1 MDAWTQMHNTAQ
13 DKIKAHSEKPFEYG
27 DHHWTQ
33 TENKARLVKLCAL
46 LFPLV
51 FAD

>member
-1 MDAWTQMHNTAQ
+1 MNPKIPQSINPKAMDAWTQMHNTAQ

-33 TENKARLVKLCAL
+33 T
-46 LFPLV
+46 
-51 FAD
+51 